1 MSVQTCANSCRHIIT
16 YLGWVPCFTGPPGLN
31 HMLARFYA
39 QQLGARN
46 LRRNLHEK
54 PGGVLTGKRESG
66 SGSIG
71 GRDPALAYK
80 KGCVKPGL
88 FDDPAAEV
96 VTSADAVLHTHSA
109 HKQTKARCTT
119 NQGALDDK
127 PRRVGG
133 VLAYKYT
140 LIALTPFIRRHRAL
154 DREKVGSDPRVVTGR
169 PRARPHYGHGRRPHS
184 KRGTVSATPRRF
196 QKITPDATTASSRRL
211 QLYEGAGARCFRKRS
226 NSPPA
231 HRSDAQCLYLLRCVR
246 RAARMRWMDA

>member
-1 MSVQTCANSCRHIIT
+1 
-16 YLGWVPCFTGPPGLN
+16 
-31 HMLARFYA
+31 
-39 QQLGARN
+39 
-46 LRRNLHEK
+46 
-54 PGGVLTGKRESG
+54 VLTGKRESG

-119 NQGALDDK
+119 NQGALDGFS
-127 PRRVGG
+127 R
-133 VLAYKYT
+133 AYKYT

-184 KRGTVSATPRRF
+184 QRGTVSALSGVRT
-196 QKITPDATTASSRRL
+196 KITPDATTASSRRL